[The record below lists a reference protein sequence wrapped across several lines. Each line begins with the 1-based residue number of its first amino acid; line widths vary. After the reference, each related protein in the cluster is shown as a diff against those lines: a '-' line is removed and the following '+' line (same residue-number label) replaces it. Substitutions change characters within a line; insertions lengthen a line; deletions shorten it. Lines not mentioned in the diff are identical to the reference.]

1 MKTVLKTGAV
11 CAATVMLAACAN
23 TYEVDTVAMMEAKGD
38 AFTQA
43 LHKRY
48 VERAQF
54 EVGEGNWGSVGF
66 FNSRAKMAA
75 MGEAVAVQEPA
86 RRHLKVDVETIASAY
101 GDLAAA
107 LRTNAPQVTPDACAR
122 AQTWFEHWMEQAE
135 EGHQDDHIAWT
146 RGEYMKAIQ
155 DCQGD
160 KPMAMPMGGMP
171 APLIV
176 YFAHDSADVTG
187 AVEALIERAVQVAKA
202 AGATRAVLIG
212 HADRSGTDGY
222 NMTLSL
228 ARVNAVAQSLMT
240 HSKGALETATS
251 HAGETSPQVATDD
264 GVKERMNRRVEVV
277 FEK

>member
-11 CAATVMLAACAN
+11 FGAMAMLAACAN
-23 TYEVDTVAMMEAKGD
+23 TYEVDKVAMMQAKGD

-54 EVGEGNWGSVGF
+54 EVGEGNWSSVGF
-66 FNSRAKMAA
+66 FNARAEMAV
-75 MGEAVAVQEPA
+75 MGKAVAVQMPSA
-86 RRHLKVDVETIASAY
+86 RHLKVDADAISSAY
-101 GDLAAA
+101 GELTAA
-107 LRTNAPQVTPDACAR
+107 LKTNAPQATPDACAR

-135 EGHQDDHIAWT
+135 EGHQADHIAWT
-146 RGEYMKAIQ
+146 RGEYMTAIRE
-155 DCQGD
+155 CKGD
-160 KPMAMPMGGMP
+160 KPMAMPMADMP

-176 YFAHDSADVTG
+176 YFAHDNADVTG
-187 AVEALIERAVQVAKA
+187 AAEALIERAVQAAKA

-212 HADRSGTDGY
+212 HADRSGDDGY
-222 NMTLSL
+222 NMQLSL
-228 ARVNAVAQSLMT
+228 ARVNAVAQSLMA
-240 HSKGALETATS
+240 HSKGALETSTS

-264 GVKERMNRRVEVV
+264 GVRERMNRRVEVV

>member
-38 AFTQA
+38 AFAQA

-75 MGEAVAVQEPA
+75 MGEAVAVQAPA
-86 RRHLKVDVETIASAY
+86 RRHLKVDAGAIASAY
-101 GDLAAA
+101 GDLTAA
-107 LRTNAPQVTPDACAR
+107 LKTNAPQTTPDACAR

-146 RGEYMKAIQ
+146 RGEYMKAIEE
-155 DCQGD
+155 CQGA
-160 KPMAMPMGGMP
+160 KPMAMPMADMP

-187 AVEALIERAVQVAKA
+187 AVEALIERAVEAAKA

-212 HADRSGTDGY
+212 HTDRSGADGY

-240 HSKGALETATS
+240 HSRGMLETATS
-251 HAGETSPQVATDD
+251 HAGETSPQVATAD